1 MGRAIPQHSYDHT
14 RRSQR
19 DIIVYNDLELRNVL
33 GNVKRGSRVVIAS
46 KIAVTRTVEIKLVD
60 DNSNIDSSQGIIISG
75 FGTGRLVPKEGT
87 VTPFD
92 MFRIRV
98 SGATKTLS
106 KSPISIQYL
115 NFSGFDK
122 VVNIVPE
129 GTSKTLR
136 NFSMIGCVIEKC
148 NTMLGTSNTPLIYA
162 DTTRLAQAE
171 ITNNVLSPHP
181 TISAQQCA
189 LSLDIV
195 YEDTTIDGNIDRDPS
210 VSFIYANKAMT
221 GGVQETS
228 FSNNVINGEVNIAF
242 DQSGLSSNTF
252 KEKVIL
258 DGSPGGVTTISQSV
272 INDNR
277 FIRILYDSLELKD
290 LSYTSINGNVI
301 KGLVNGVSCHMLT
314 IVGNYIS
321 DIGFSNLLS
330 NTENYILREN
340 FAFTNYSLE
349 NQYKPL
355 FGAGRISTGGE
366 VLAQQIIES
375 TTSYFECVVT
385 ADANPPLPATEADW
399 QQLKN
404 DLGANEKVYVEFYV
418 PEGTRN
424 PTVPPE
430 GKTVII
436 RLKAWVK
443 NAGPSN
449 EMITVRITNQDS
461 DTANTLPVTVHKPQ
475 SFLIAENVGNGA
487 WEPMVFEWIIE
498 PGLFWDVGQQVQIWF
513 QVNTD
518 QNALGPALSFVAG
531 HYQDY
536 IAQTQPAIDYGPM
549 IASAIAVPQSLVTVS
564 ASAALKKGRA
574 PVQKMRPFKEKR

>member
-1 MGRAIPQHSYDHT
+1 MPF
-14 RRSQR
+14 
-19 DIIVYNDLELRNVL
+19 
-33 GNVKRGSRVVIAS
+33 
-46 KIAVTRTVEIKLVD
+46 
-60 DNSNIDSSQGIIISG
+60 G

-242 DQSGLSSNTF
+242 DQSGLSSNTL

-258 DGSPGGVTTISQSV
+258 DGSPGGVTTISHV
-272 INDNR
+272 
-277 FIRILYDSLELKD
+277 
-290 LSYTSINGNVI
+290 
-301 KGLVNGVSCHMLT
+301 
-314 IVGNYIS
+314 
-321 DIGFSNLLS
+321 
-330 NTENYILREN
+330 
-340 FAFTNYSLE
+340 
-349 NQYKPL
+349 YKWK
-355 FGAGRISTGGE
+355 RD
-366 VLAQQIIES
+366 Q
-375 TTSYFECVVT
+375 
-385 ADANPPLPATEADW
+385 
-399 QQLKN
+399 
-404 DLGANEKVYVEFYV
+404 
-418 PEGTRN
+418 
-424 PTVPPE
+424 
-430 GKTVII
+430 
-436 RLKAWVK
+436 
-443 NAGPSN
+443 GP
-449 EMITVRITNQDS
+449 R
-461 DTANTLPVTVHKPQ
+461 
-475 SFLIAENVGNGA
+475 
-487 WEPMVFEWIIE
+487 
-498 PGLFWDVGQQVQIWF
+498 
-513 QVNTD
+513 
-518 QNALGPALSFVAG
+518 
-531 HYQDY
+531 
-536 IAQTQPAIDYGPM
+536 
-549 IASAIAVPQSLVTVS
+549 
-564 ASAALKKGRA
+564 
-574 PVQKMRPFKEKR
+574 